1 MAGIGFELKKV
12 LRQGGI
18 VRFLGVTLAGT
29 AIVAGPWLLSVLGIF
44 LIQRYAQL
52 ALLESPV
59 LFSSTVVYS
68 YAFSLVL
75 FSGLL
80 YIFTRQVSDLIY
92 EDKNREAG
100 SAHLSFLIATAVL
113 AAAVGAAG
121 ILPMRLEGIVD
132 HPALFKAAAVS
143 LFVATCADWVLLSFI
158 SLLKSYGGILLTYL
172 GGSLLSFFGT
182 FLLGRAWSTG
192 GALLGY
198 AIGQFMTVV
207 ALYAMTLAHFGPTRI
222 ALKGF
227 LSYIGRYRMLFFAG
241 LLYAWATWVDKV
253 VFWFSF
259 GSRVPGS
266 WMRTFD
272 PYDVPIFFSIL
283 TLIPGLIYFTIETE
297 TAFYPRLREFLR
309 TIGSGSYQQ
318 IQERK
323 YAMIRSLGEAMRG
336 QGLLQLIV
344 SVTLILV
351 APVLGPALF
360 GTGMNVPALRITLAA
375 AFFHSLFLS
384 LLIFLFYLEHYGRA
398 AAAALVF
405 FAVNCAASILIAAL
419 GDARLLGTSYL
430 AGGILGSI
438 VAGTF
443 LVRAL
448 RRFDHTL
455 YMRASRG

>member
-1 MAGIGFELKKV
+1 
-12 LRQGGI
+12 
-18 VRFLGVTLAGT
+18 
-29 AIVAGPWLLSVLGIF
+29 
-44 LIQRYAQL
+44 
-52 ALLESPV
+52 
-59 LFSSTVVYS
+59 
-68 YAFSLVL
+68 
-75 FSGLL
+75 
-80 YIFTRQVSDLIY
+80 
-92 EDKNREAG
+92 
-100 SAHLSFLIATAVL
+100 
-113 AAAVGAAG
+113 
-121 ILPMRLEGIVD
+121 
-132 HPALFKAAAVS
+132 
-143 LFVATCADWVLLSFI
+143 
-158 SLLKSYGGILLTYL
+158 
-172 GGSLLSFFGT
+172 
-182 FLLGRAWSTG
+182 
-192 GALLGY
+192 
-198 AIGQFMTVV
+198 MTVV